1 MANTTEEVKYSQA
14 IAYCRMK
21 YIILARY
28 FSTTIYR
35 AWTQRDC
42 QIKTKEN
49 VVVSTTVPR

>member
-35 AWTQRDC
+35 AWTKGIVRLKQ
-42 QIKTKEN
+42 KKM
-49 VVVSTTVPR
+49 